1 MPRNRG
7 RLTLCVSAVLLAAAC
22 TESALTSPERE
33 ALLPSTTADLTYSG
47 SEQIL
52 VGQSKQL
59 YSKLAAAAKTA
70 GVSLAWRS
78 TNTAV
83 ATVSSLGVAKGI
95 GIGRSI
101 AISTLNGK
109 SDTINVF
116 VSASTTT
123 TTSTAP
129 VATVTVSVSTTSI
142 ATGQAIQATATTKDA
157 GGQLLSGRVIGWSTS
172 NAAIAKVSGTGLIT
186 GVAAGSATII
196 ATSEGKNGSKSM
208 SVTTTPTVPTTS
220 TSTGPAAVA
229 ALPRVYVNTQW
240 VQPTGK
246 TIAVKAGGNL
256 QAAIDAAVP
265 GDVITLPPGAVFVGP
280 FNLKPKSGSGWITIR
295 TAALDASLPAPG
307 QRMTPKYA
315 SQLPKLV
322 STGYNQSVINTTP
335 NSRNYRIMGVEIT
348 TVGSF
353 TYLNALVRLGDAS
366 ANQGTSTPSN
376 LILDRV
382 YIHGNP
388 WLNLTRC
395 VLLNSATTAIID
407 SYLSKCHAA
416 GFDSQAIVG
425 WNGPGPYKIVNNFLE
440 GAGETIMFGG
450 ATPATVGLIP
460 SDIEIRRNHFYK
472 PATWVGGAWA
482 IKNLFELKFARR
494 VLVEGNIFDGNWQ
507 QAQTGYAMVIKT
519 SSSSS
524 WAVTEDVT
532 IRLNRIRNV
541 GAGFA
546 LNGVEGGATLRASR
560 ITIVDNVID
569 NVNVSP
575 YRGDGR
581 LLTAMNGVKDV
592 ILEHNTMVSSGSL
605 NGAMVFDQG
614 PSITRFTARNN
625 ILDRGG
631 YGVKGAG
638 SAEGKGS
645 LDSYSPGYLFSHN
658 VILGNSATPYPTQ
671 TYF

>member
-1 MPRNRG
+1 
-7 RLTLCVSAVLLAAAC
+7 
-22 TESALTSPERE
+22 
-33 ALLPSTTADLTYSG
+33 
-47 SEQIL
+47 
-52 VGQSKQL
+52 
-59 YSKLAAAAKTA
+59 
-70 GVSLAWRS
+70 
-78 TNTAV
+78 
-83 ATVSSLGVAKGI
+83 
-95 GIGRSI
+95 
-101 AISTLNGK
+101 
-109 SDTINVF
+109 
-116 VSASTTT
+116 
-123 TTSTAP
+123 
-129 VATVTVSVSTTSI
+129 
-142 ATGQAIQATATTKDA
+142 
-157 GGQLLSGRVIGWSTS
+157 
-172 NAAIAKVSGTGLIT
+172 
-186 GVAAGSATII
+186 
-196 ATSEGKNGSKSM
+196 
-208 SVTTTPTVPTTS
+208 
-220 TSTGPAAVA
+220 
-229 ALPRVYVNTQW
+229 
-240 VQPTGK
+240 
-246 TIAVKAGGNL
+246 
-256 QAAIDAAVP
+256 VP

-353 TYLNALVRLGDAS
+353 TYLNALVRLGDPS
-366 ANQGTSTPSN
+366 ANQGTSAPSN

-382 YIHGNP
+382 YIHGQT

-395 VLLNSATTAIID
+395 VLLNSAATAIID
-407 SYLSKCHAA
+407 SHLSKCHAA

-425 WNGPGPYKIVNNFLE
+425 WNGPGPYKIVNNYLE

-450 ATPATVGLIP
+450 ANPATVGLIP

-472 PATWVGGAWA
+472 PASWIGSPWA

-494 VLVEGNIFDGNWQ
+494 VLVEGNIFDGNWH
-507 QAQTGYAMVIKT
+507 QAQTGYAMVLKT
-519 SSSSS
+519 SSSAS

-532 IRLNRIRNV
+532 IRLNKIRNV

-560 ITIVDNVID
+560 ITIVDNVLD

-575 YRGDGR
+575 YKGDGR
-581 LLTAMNGVKDV
+581 LMTATNGVKDV

-605 NGAMVFDQG
+605 NGALILDQG

-625 ILDRGG
+625 IFDRGG

-638 SAEGKGS
+638 TAEGKGS
-645 LDSYSPGYLFSHN
+645 LDTFSPGYLFSHN
-658 VILGNSATPYPTQ
+658 VILGNSATPYPAQ
-671 TYF
+671 TYFSSKSSVGFVSATSGDYRLSSGSPYITGGSDGRAIGANVAGVTAATAGVIVP